1 MAAAECREESGG
13 ALGIISKRS
22 GAVANRIPAPE
33 PQNQQISRQP
43 VTKKSTNEGV
53 DCNGRDQKQVNQTD
67 YVHGTK
73 TSVSVLPQCMPEPQA

>member
-53 DCNGRDQKQVNQTD
+53 DCKRHRRVFLRKIGVCGF
-67 YVHGTK
+67 V
-73 TSVSVLPQCMPEPQA
+73 